1 MARAASGKKL
11 PRLASPE
18 DAAAEALP
26 AQFRRPAGEGDGRL
40 ALGAKLRRIRL
51 DRGLTL
57 EEVGQK
63 SGVARST
70 LSKVENGLMSP
81 TITMLQRII
90 EGLSLGFDELF
101 EGGVGKEQGLGRRS
115 ITRSGKGQPF
125 HVGPYAHE
133 MMAADLAAKKMQ
145 VFKTRILARTVAEF
159 DGWVRHD
166 GEEFIYVLHGQIKVF
181 TEFYTEETLSIGDG
195 IYLDSQ
201 MGHACVSVS
210 REEAEVLWVS
220 TGRSFGLSWD
230 ERRS

>member
-1 MARAASGKKL
+1 MARAASVKKL

-18 DAAAEALP
+18 EADGLP
-26 AQFRRPAGEGDGRL
+26 AQFRRPAAEGDGKL
-40 ALGAKLRRIRL
+40 ALGSKLRRIRL
-51 DRGLTL
+51 ERGMTL

-90 EGLSLGFDELF
+90 DGLSLGFDELF
-101 EGGVGKEQGLGRRS
+101 EGGVGKEQVVGRRS
-115 ITRSGKGQPF
+115 ITRAGKGQPF

-133 MMAADLAAKKMQ
+133 MMAADIAAKKMQ

-166 GEEFIYVLHGQIKVF
+166 GEEFIYVLDGQIKVF
-181 TEFYTEETLSIGDG
+181 TEFYTEETLGVGDG

-201 MGHACVSVS
+201 MGHACVSTS
-210 REEAEVLWVS
+210 REDAEVLWVS